1 MAKVR
6 ARRTTENLYRRFGFS
21 LIAGVD
27 EVGRGCLA
35 GPVLAGAVILHPDRH
50 IPGLADSKLLSAEAR
65 DALYDEIT
73 ARALAWAVGSADPR
87 EIDRD
92 NIRRASLH
100 AMARAV
106 ASLAPQPDLV
116 LVDAFRIEGLRMAQ
130 RGLVRGDRTSAA
142 IAAASIVA
150 KVTRDRLMD
159 DLHRTDSRYG
169 FDRHKGYATAAH
181 LDAVA
186 KHGYSEAH
194 RRSFRPATLFDTLD

>member
-1 MAKVR
+1 MTKVR

-50 IPGLADSKLLSAEAR
+50 IPGLADSKLLSADAR

-92 NIRRASLH
+92 NIHRLITKMDDVMDYVVIGKAKKGTRNTGVVYVYRTKKAFPKPNPL
-100 AMARAV
+100 AGV
-106 ASLAPQPDLV
+106 ASFTAGIGPYGSMRGECQP
-116 LVDAFRIEGLRMAQ
+116 FP
-130 RGLVRGDRTSAA
+130 S
-142 IAAASIVA
+142 S
-150 KVTRDRLMD
+150 
-159 DLHRTDSRYG
+159 
-169 FDRHKGYATAAH
+169 
-181 LDAVA
+181 
-186 KHGYSEAH
+186 
-194 RRSFRPATLFDTLD
+194 